1 MKACVKNLFLLP
13 VLLVALGLIPVG
25 RVTAQIFTTLHSFTA
40 TSVSYRGTNIDG
52 AYPQASLVLL
62 GNTLYGTASY
72 GGQFGNGTVFAVKTD
87 GTGFTNV
94 HSLTGSDGAA
104 PFAGLVLSGN
114 ILYGTCERGGDSIG
128 DGTVFALN
136 TDGTGFTNLHSFNF
150 ISEGAAPFAG
160 LVLSGNILYGT
171 ASRGGG
177 GTDGTVFAINTDG
190 TGFTN
195 LHTFTKLLLYP
206 PYLTN
211 TDGANPYEGLI
222 ISGDTLY
229 GTAAG
234 GGSSGNGTV
243 FAVSTDGTGFTNLH
257 AFTTLDQTDGTNSD
271 GATPTAGLVLSGNTL
286 YGTATYGGSWG
297 YGTVFAVNTD
307 GTGFTNLHSFPGGS
321 DGGRP
326 YARLI
331 LSGNILYGTA
341 AYG

>member
-72 GGQFGNGTVFAVKTD
+72 GGQVGNGKVFAVK
-87 GTGFTNV
+87 
-94 HSLTGSDGAA
+94 
-104 PFAGLVLSGN
+104 
-114 ILYGTCERGGDSIG
+114 
-128 DGTVFALN
+128 
-136 TDGTGFTNLHSFNF
+136 
-150 ISEGAAPFAG
+150 
-160 LVLSGNILYGT
+160 
-171 ASRGGG
+171 
-177 GTDGTVFAINTDG
+177 TDG

-257 AFTTLDQTDGTNSD
+257 AFTTLDQTYGTNSD

-297 YGTVFAVNTD
+297 YGT
-307 GTGFTNLHSFPGGS
+307 
-321 DGGRP
+321 
-326 YARLI
+326 
-331 LSGNILYGTA
+331 
-341 AYG
+341 

>member
-114 ILYGTCERGGDSIG
+114 ILYGTG
-128 DGTVFALN
+128 
-136 TDGTGFTNLHSFNF
+136 
-150 ISEGAAPFAG
+150 
-160 LVLSGNILYGT
+160 
-171 ASRGGG
+171 SRGGG

-206 PYLTN
+206 P
-211 TDGANPYEGLI
+211 
-222 ISGDTLY
+222 
-229 GTAAG
+229 
-234 GGSSGNGTV
+234 
-243 FAVSTDGTGFTNLH
+243 
-257 AFTTLDQTDGTNSD
+257 
-271 GATPTAGLVLSGNTL
+271 
-286 YGTATYGGSWG
+286 
-297 YGTVFAVNTD
+297 
-307 GTGFTNLHSFPGGS
+307 
-321 DGGRP
+321 
-326 YARLI
+326 
-331 LSGNILYGTA
+331 
-341 AYG
+341 

>member
-1 MKACVKNLFLLP
+1 MKTGTKNLFLLP
-13 VLLVALGLIPVG
+13 VLMVALGLITAG
-25 RVTAQIFTTLHSFTA
+25 RVAAQIFTTLHNFTA
-40 TSVSYRGTNIDG
+40 TSVSDRGTNTDG

-87 GTGFTNV
+87 GTGFTNL

-128 DGTVFALN
+128 
-136 TDGTGFTNLHSFNF
+136 
-150 ISEGAAPFAG
+150 
-160 LVLSGNILYGT
+160 
-171 ASRGGG
+171 
-177 GTDGTVFAINTDG
+177 DGTVFAINTDG

-243 FAVSTDGTGFTNLH
+243 FAVSTDGTG
-257 AFTTLDQTDGTNSD
+257 
-271 GATPTAGLVLSGNTL
+271 
-286 YGTATYGGSWG
+286 
-297 YGTVFAVNTD
+297 
-307 GTGFTNLHSFPGGS
+307 
-321 DGGRP
+321 
-326 YARLI
+326 
-331 LSGNILYGTA
+331 
-341 AYG
+341 

>member
-1 MKACVKNLFLLP
+1 MKACVRNLFLLP
-13 VLLVALGLIPVG
+13 LLMVALGLITAG
-25 RVTAQIFTTLHSFTA
+25 RVAAQIFTTLHNFTA
-40 TSVSYRGTNIDG
+40 TSVSDRGTNTDG

-72 GGQFGNGTVFAVKTD
+72 GGQFGNGTVFAVKPD
-87 GTGFTNV
+87 GTGFTNL

-234 GGSSGNGTV
+234 GGS
-243 FAVSTDGTGFTNLH
+243 
-257 AFTTLDQTDGTNSD
+257 
-271 GATPTAGLVLSGNTL
+271 
-286 YGTATYGGSWG
+286 WG

-341 AYG
+341 